1 MELTGTQPIAAARDK
16 VWSALFD
23 PEVLKQCIPGCDS
36 IEAAGDNQLTAKVTL
51 RVGPVKASF
60 SGKVKLS
67 DIVAPESCTLSGEG
81 QGGVAGFAK
90 GSAKVHLAEEAPD
103 ATLLTYEAK
112 ADVGGKL
119 AQLGG
124 RLIDA
129 TARKLAGE
137 FFKRFGEIVAPQSAT
152 EPEEAEATAMPEQVV
167 AASAAPGQNIA
178 AGTTPQQAVA
188 ATAAPRATTALATEQ
203 GWLGGLLHWL
213 QGLFK

>member
-1 MELTGTQPIAAARDK
+1 MELTGMQPIAAARDK

-23 PEVLKQCIPGCDS
+23 PEVLKQCIPGCES
-36 IEAAGDNQLTAKVTL
+36 IEASGENELTAKVTL

-67 DIVAPESCTLSGEG
+67 DIVAPENCTLSGEG
-81 QGGVAGFAK
+81 QGGVAGFAR
-90 GSAKVHLAEEAPD
+90 GSAKVHLVEEGPD

-129 TARKLAGE
+129 TSRKLAGE
-137 FFKRFGEIVAPQSAT
+137 FFTRFGDIVAPQPAVP
-152 EPEEAEATAMPEQVV
+152 PEEAQADSATPEQ
-167 AASAAPGQNIA
+167 AETEGAAPSEAEPEIK
-178 AGTTPQQAVA
+178 
-188 ATAAPRATTALATEQ
+188 Q
-203 GWLGGLLHWL
+203 GWLGGL
-213 QGLFK
+213 FKRGG